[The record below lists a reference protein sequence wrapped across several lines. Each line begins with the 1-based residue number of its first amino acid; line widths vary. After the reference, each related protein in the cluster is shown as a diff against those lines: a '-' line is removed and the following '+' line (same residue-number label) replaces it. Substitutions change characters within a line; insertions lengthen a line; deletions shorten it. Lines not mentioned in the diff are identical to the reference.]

1 MELTQV
7 QQEQFEFLL
16 GVWREN
22 IAGFALDVF
31 QSELRPKQIEF
42 CHAFQANKRITFKG
56 GVGFGKTHVMAIL
69 VWWSLF
75 THDRL
80 KVTIFGPTE
89 SQLKSGIWNELQSL
103 YGRMPEELRAGWD
116 VTATRISRIENAA
129 DCFAE
134 WRTANK
140 DNVASARGIHAD
152 NNFILVDE
160 ATGVDEI
167 IFVEALQNH
176 LTTDL
181 NPKLCLVSNPK
192 ATSGF
197 FYRTWK
203 DDNISDMWTKVHGKM
218 SDNPFVTPEEL
229 ENATKQYGG
238 VTSNEYRI
246 LVEGEF
252 PLQDEDGL
260 ISRHLVEMATNN
272 PFAIPSETR
281 MINWGVDPAGP
292 GKDRTV
298 ILKRHDNKII
308 EAPIERRGLTITQL
322 SYLIRDMFQ
331 ALPQKER
338 DRTQIIV
345 DANGLGRGLAD
356 NLKDFGLPVKGI
368 VTQSS
373 PTRKQDFYSR
383 LRDQLWWETKEWF
396 ETENVSI
403 PNHAGLIEELCCPTY
418 KYETNGRIKVEGK
431 SDMKKRLRVSP
442 DFADALCLTFAVN
455 ESRGNGKYSWSKP
468 IQYSDIRSFE

>member
-1 MELTQV
+1 MELTKE
-7 QQEQFEFLL
+7 QQEQFARLL
-16 GVWREN
+16 EVWRKD
-22 IAGFALDVF
+22 IAAFAFDAF
-31 QSELRPKQIEF
+31 ESELRPKQIEF
-42 CHAFQANKRITFKG
+42 CKAFQHNKRITFKG
-56 GVGFGKTHVMAIL
+56 GVGFGKTHVMAII

-103 YGRMPEELRAGWD
+103 FGRMPEQLKNGWD
-116 VTATRISRIENAA
+116 VTATRISRAEGPS

-203 DDNISDMWTKVHGKM
+203 DDNISGMWTKVHGKM
-218 SDNPFVTPEEL
+218 SDNPFVTKEEL
-229 ENATKQYGG
+229 DNAIKQYGG
-238 VTSNEYRI
+238 VTSNEYRV

-260 ISRHLVEMATNN
+260 ISRHLVELATNN
-272 PFAIPSETR
+272 PHAIPSESR
-281 MINWGVDPAGP
+281 QIIWGVDPAGP
-292 GKDRTV
+292 GKDRSV
-298 ILKRHDNKII
+298 IIKRHDNKII
-308 EAPIERRGLTITQL
+308 EPPIERRGLTITQL

-338 DRTQIIV
+338 DRTLMVV

-373 PTRKQDFYSR
+373 PTRKQDMYSR
-383 LRDQLWWETKEWF
+383 LRDQLWWECKEWF
-396 ETENVSI
+396 ETENVCI
-403 PNHAGLIEELCCPTY
+403 PNNADLINELCTPTY

-431 SDMKKRLRVSP
+431 GEMKKRLHSSP

-455 ESRGNGKYSWSKP
+455 DHKNVGKYSWSKP
-468 IQYSDIRSFE
+468 ITYPDIRCFE